1 MLWLSHI
8 LDSTTDGWSSI
19 FFSSVLLKRCS
30 EVEFPHRVTY
40 LGNLIQQDGS
50 VHVELCLEWYCSGG
64 DDQFLCMYLF
74 IRVHIYCDFKADSD
88 KAATPT
94 QSSKNQPHFQ

>member
-1 MLWLSHI
+1 M
-8 LDSTTDGWSSI
+8 GGQA
-19 FFSSVLLKRCS
+19 FFFLQFCS
-30 EVEFPHRVTY
+30 KGAQKLNSLRVTY